1 MKPSN
6 EYSEEYEEY
15 ASIKASYY
23 KSAKFNPITHWGY
36 RNHLREE
43 RILNLIESSGATT
56 CLDMGCASGHTSLR
70 IARLSK
76 IRYVLG
82 VDVAP
87 SFINQAKKSSKEEN
101 ILSAE
106 FEALIDFTKKST
118 TDLFDFIL
126 CAEVIEH
133 VEVLEELFDS
143 LTKHSKKEA
152 IFLFTTPN
160 LNGDG
165 TILGRALRR
174 MGARRFI
181 PATTFSASSAEKHGD
196 QHVREFDVPGLED
209 TLELHG
215 FEVRQIEG
223 LFLFDEGIA
232 RLWYK
237 IMRRIKVLK
246 FVVEYSSRISR
257 RLFPGVYLR
266 LGSQI
271 IVVASFQ
278 GKKNS
283 RVFSNG
289 ANT

>member
-87 SFINQAKKSSKEEN
+87 SFINQAKKSSEEEN
-101 ILSAE
+101 ILNAE
-106 FEALIDFTKKST
+106 FETLIDFTKKST
-118 TDLFDFIL
+118 TDLFDCIL

-143 LTKHSKKEA
+143 LTKHAKKEA

-165 TILGRALRR
+165 TILGRLLRR
-174 MGARRFI
+174 MGVRRFI

-196 QHVREFDVPGLED
+196 QHVREFDIPMLEEI
-209 TLELHG
+209 LKLHG
-215 FEVRQIEG
+215 FEVRQMEG

-246 FVVEYSSRISR
+246 FVVESTSKISR
-257 RLFPGVYLR
+257 RLFPGIYLH

-271 IVVASFQ
+271 IVVAAFQ
-278 GKKNS
+278 GKKIS

-289 ANT
+289 ANS